1 MGSQLIWRLVLTSHE
16 VPVMVGPGLAVV
28 DIDGRKLLYR
38 SADKENPARI
48 RPAALIT
55 ATTLTIQILVARR
68 PLPLRESPFGF
79 CHSLA
84 ADFQLTSAASALR
97 NYYACHQSTLREHT
111 KLKKHQGCAISF
123 ASLALYVSLS
133 AQAVNAQSPATP
145 LPQSAS
151 DADEGGRRVFEAA
164 YFRPYNP
171 VTAFDMVSRVPGF
184 EILDGVDRRGYG
196 ATAGNVLVN
205 NERPSSKSLT
215 SDQLKRIPADGVA
228 RIELVSGANSDVDV
242 RGQTQLVNVVLKEQR
257 GQERPT
263 TWSIETWTTQ
273 WPMLSWDGR
282 TFVYLAQATKAFE
295 LDDATT
301 LSIDL
306 QTPGL
311 PGRAEYFEA
320 VKNPAGELLEYRL
333 QRSQSHNRSIQ
344 GVANLEWRPSAAD
357 TFNLNVLYRPSL
369 NINDSSS
376 FVFDATN
383 AFRSATI
390 GGVKYGDIY
399 KAEVASD
406 WEHKLSPVLSFK
418 LVGLLTASSTEQADT
433 FQTVRAVGGL
443 VNTQYLDRATDT
455 GERVGRASLTW
466 RPNDFHTLEAGF
478 EGAFNFRDA
487 NLALTNN
494 TGSGPVPAVLPVAD
508 TRVEELRG
516 EASLTDVWKLTPA
529 LTLETGFT
537 FEASRITQTGDA
549 QQEREFTYPKPRA
562 ILTWQ
567 LDPSNQLRASYIRD
581 VAQLDFAEFASNVAV
596 IDNLTTFGNPNL
608 EPEKTW
614 KAKLEWERRF
624 TAKMAL
630 AVSFFYDD
638 VSDTQDLIP
647 LSFCAGPGSVQ
658 DSSCASADIRTLD
671 GAGNIGNGTR
681 TGVEARF
688 GSPLDFLGIPNAEL
702 RFTGKFQKT
711 SATDPVTGESRE
723 FTLEPAWNYLAS
735 FRQELPE
742 LSSAWG
748 ASIKKESQR
757 SEYKLAEEV
766 YFNRDADRL
775 DVYFETTAVQGLMLR
790 FSVISVGPTPEE
802 RVRTFYAGSRASG
815 VVVRTE
821 ARKAYGA
828 AEGTRIISLKASG
841 AF

>member
-1 MGSQLIWRLVLTSHE
+1 ML
-16 VPVMVGPGLAVV
+16 
-28 DIDGRKLLYR
+28 IDG
-38 SADKENPARI
+38 
-48 RPAALIT
+48 
-55 ATTLTIQILVARR
+55 
-68 PLPLRESPFGF
+68 GG
-79 CHSLA
+79 
-84 ADFQLTSAASALR
+84 
-97 NYYACHQSTLREHT
+97 HQYFRGHI
-111 KLKKHQGCAISF
+111 KLKKYHGCAISM
-123 ASLALYVSLS
+123 ASLVLLVSLS
-133 AQAVNAQSPATP
+133 AKAADAQSPATP
-145 LPQSAS
+145 LLQRAS
-151 DADEGGRRVFEAA
+151 DADEDGRRVFEAD

-205 NERPSSKSLT
+205 NERPSSKSLM
-215 SDQLKRIPADGVA
+215 SDQLKRIPAESVA
-228 RIELVSGANSDVDV
+228 RIEVISGASSDADV
-242 RGQTQLVNVVLKEQR
+242 RGQTQLVNVVLKEQK
-257 GQERPT
+257 GQSRPA
-263 TWSIETWTTQ
+263 TWSVETWTAQ

-282 TFVYLAQATKAFE
+282 TFLYLAQATKAFE
-295 LDDATT
+295 LDEATT

-306 QTPGL
+306 QIPTI
-311 PGRAEYFEA
+311 PGRSEYYEA

-333 QRSQSHNRSIQ
+333 QRSQINTRSIQ

-357 TFNLNVLYRPSL
+357 AFNLNVLYRPSL
-369 NINDSSS
+369 QNTDSSS
-376 FVFDATN
+376 FVYGATN
-383 AFRSATI
+383 AFRSATM
-390 GGVKYGDIY
+390 GGVNYGDIY
-399 KAEVASD
+399 KAELASD
-406 WEHKLSPVLSFK
+406 WEHKLSSVLSFK
-418 LVGLLTASSTEQADT
+418 LVGLLTASYTEQADT

-443 VNTQYLDRATDT
+443 VNTQYLDRSTDT

-466 RPNDFHTLEAGF
+466 RPNDLHTLEAGL

-487 NLALTNN
+487 TLAITNDA
-494 TGSGPVPAVLPVAD
+494 GSGPVPEILPVAD

-516 EASLTDVWKLTPA
+516 EAFVTDVWKLAPA
-529 LTLETGFT
+529 FTLETGFT

-567 LDPSNQLRASYIRD
+567 VDPSNQIRASYIRD
-581 VAQLDFAEFASNVAV
+581 VAQLDFAEFASTVAV

-614 KAKLEWERRF
+614 KARLEWERRF
-624 TAKMAL
+624 TPKTAL

-647 LSFCAGPGSVQ
+647 LSLCAGPGSVE
-658 DSSCASADIRTLD
+658 DGSCAPANVRTLD

-681 TGVEARF
+681 TGIEARF

-702 RFTGKFQKT
+702 RFSGKLQKT
-711 SATDPVTGESRE
+711 SVTDPVTGEDRE

-735 FRQELPE
+735 FRQELPQI
-742 LSSAWG
+742 SSAWG
-748 ASIKKESQR
+748 ASLKKESQR
-757 SEYKLAEEV
+757 SEFKLAEEV
-766 YFNRDADRL
+766 YFNRDGDKL
-775 DVYFETTAVQGLMLR
+775 DVYFETTAVKGLTFR

-815 VVVRTE
+815 VVVRTD
-821 ARKAYGA
+821 ARKFYGA
-828 AEGTRIISLKASG
+828 LDGSRIISLKASG

>member
-1 MGSQLIWRLVLTSHE
+1 MAIANMLRG
-16 VPVMVGPGLAVV
+16 
-28 DIDGRKLLYR
+28 
-38 SADKENPARI
+38 
-48 RPAALIT
+48 
-55 ATTLTIQILVARR
+55 QI
-68 PLPLRESPFGF
+68 
-79 CHSLA
+79 
-84 ADFQLTSAASALR
+84 
-97 NYYACHQSTLREHT
+97 
-111 KLKKHQGCAISF
+111 KLKNYQGYAISF
-123 ASLALYVSLS
+123 ASLALLVSLS
-133 AQAVNAQSPATP
+133 AQAAHAQSPATP
-145 LPQSAS
+145 LPQRAS
-151 DADEGGRRVFEAA
+151 DADEGGRQVFDAA
-164 YFRPYNP
+164 YFHAYNP

-184 EILDGVDRRGYG
+184 EIVDGVDRRGYG

-205 NERPSSKSLT
+205 SERPSSKSLM
-215 SDQLKRIPADGVA
+215 SDQLKRIPAEGVA
-228 RIELVSGANSDVDV
+228 RIELISGAASESDV
-242 RGQTQLVNVVLKEQR
+242 RGQTQLVNVVLKEQK
-257 GQERPT
+257 GQARPA
-263 TWSIETWTTQ
+263 TWSVETWTAQ

-295 LDDATT
+295 LNDTTT

-306 QTPGL
+306 QVPTL
-311 PGRAEYFEA
+311 PGRSEFYEA
-320 VKNPAGELLEYRL
+320 VKNPAGELVEYRL
-333 QRSQSHNRSIQ
+333 QRSQLNIRSIQ

-357 TFNLNVLYRPSL
+357 KFNLNVLYKPSL
-369 NINDSSS
+369 NRNDSSS
-376 FVFDATN
+376 FVYDARN
-383 AFRSATI
+383 AFRSATT
-390 GGVKYGDIY
+390 GGVNYGDIY

-406 WEHKLSPVLSFK
+406 WERKLSSVLSFK
-418 LVGLLTASSTEQADT
+418 LVGLLTASHTEQADT
-433 FQTVRAVGGL
+433 FQTFRAVGGL
-443 VNTQYLDRATDT
+443 VNTQHIDRATDT

-466 RPNDFHTLEAGF
+466 RANDVHTLEAGV
-478 EGAFNFRDA
+478 EAAFNFREA
-487 NLALTNN
+487 SLAIVND
-494 TGSGPVPAVLPVAD
+494 TGSGPVPEVLPVAD

-516 EASLTDVWKLTPA
+516 EAFLTDVWKLTPA

-624 TAKMAL
+624 TPKMAL
-630 AVSFFYDD
+630 AISLFYDD

-647 LSFCAGPGSVQ
+647 LSFCSGPGSVQ
-658 DSSCASADIRTLD
+658 DASCAPADIRTLD

-702 RFTGKFQKT
+702 RFSGKFQKT
-711 SATDPVTGESRE
+711 NVTDPVTGESRE
-723 FTLEPAWNYLAS
+723 FALEPAWNYLVS
-735 FRQELPE
+735 FRQELPQ

-748 ASIKKESQR
+748 ASLKKESQR

-766 YFNRDADRL
+766 YFNRDGDKL
-775 DVYFETTAVQGLMLR
+775 DVYFETTAVKGLTLR
-790 FSVISVGPTPEE
+790 ASLINVGPTPED

-815 VVVRTE
+815 LVVRTD

-828 AEGTRIISLKASG
+828 LEGSRLISLKASG